1 MVAGGDFW
9 ERTASVYDGGID
21 YVLGNNL
28 RLIILDNLGKEQQ
41 LGRTVEFGCGT
52 GYFTP
57 LLAQL
62 SESVVATD
70 IAEPMLDRAR
80 ERIKRLSTVTVQ
92 REDCEKTTFSPA
104 SFDTAFL
111 GLTFQ
116 LVDGPRTVA
125 EMQRILKPGGKL
137 ILAIPTM
144 EGLRLPDK
152 LRCILRNYRTYG
164 TIKPPG
170 TKLYT
175 RRSLPPL
182 ITRGGF
188 RVLNVEHLTDPT
200 CPGGFSGLYVRAEK
214 I

>member
-1 MVAGGDFW
+1 MATGVIFW
-9 ERTASVYDGGID
+9 ERVVSIYDRGVD
-21 YVLGNNL
+21 YVLGNDL
-28 RLIILDNLGKEQQ
+28 RQIVLDKLKKEQH

-70 IAEPMLDRAR
+70 IAEPMLDRTR
-80 ERIKRLSTVTVQ
+80 ERIGGLSTVTVQ
-92 REDCEKTTFSPA
+92 RQDCEQTTFPPE

-116 LVDGPRTVA
+116 LVDGEKTIA
-125 EMQRILKPGGKL
+125 EIHRLLKPGGKM

-144 EGLRLPDK
+144 EDLCLSDK
-152 LRCILRNYRTYG
+152 LRCIVRNYRTYG
-164 TIKPPG
+164 TIRPPG

-175 RRSLPPL
+175 SRSLPPL

-188 RVLNVEHLTDPT
+188 RVLDVEQLTDPAH
-200 CPGGFSGLYVRAEK
+200 PGGFSGLYVRAVK
-214 I
+214 M